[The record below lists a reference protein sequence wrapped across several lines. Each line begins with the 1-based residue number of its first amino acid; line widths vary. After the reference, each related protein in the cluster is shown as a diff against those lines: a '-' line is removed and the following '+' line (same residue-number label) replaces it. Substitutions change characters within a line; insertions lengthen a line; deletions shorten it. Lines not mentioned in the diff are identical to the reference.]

1 MSFGSPVFIF
11 FYLPIFFAIYLA
23 VPAGWRNG
31 LLRNG
36 LLMAASLLFYW
47 VDAGALCWILVASVV
62 VNQIIAVYIADTSIE
77 ARRMALLCIGVTLNL
92 LPLIY
97 YKYWVFLMQSMPAS
111 LVGLL
116 SGIGIPVENILLP
129 AGISFFTFQGISYI
143 VDVYRRDVRPT
154 HSMVDFGMYHTLF
167 PQLIAGPIV
176 RYAEVQHQIR
186 KRWSSLTDIH
196 TGIVLFCLGL
206 GCKIII
212 ADNAGF
218 VADKVFLSPAAT
230 MTLGDAWL
238 GIGAYTLQIFFDFSG
253 YSTMAIGLGR
263 MLGFR
268 FPQNFE
274 QPYRSQSITEF
285 WRRWH
290 MTLSRWFRD
299 YLYIPL
305 GGNRAG
311 PARTYVNLTI
321 VFALCGLWHGAAV
334 TFLIWGLWHG
344 LLLVLERLLHH
355 RFGWSPSGLAG
366 WALTLLLVMIGWVFF
381 RAPTIDAALS
391 YLSTMAGGGRVG
403 LSDAIWLIMTPNRI
417 TFLIAGAVIA
427 LSAYNVARLE
437 LGDGLGRWRLAATN
451 VGALVVFVYSLSL
464 IATNGFNPFIYF
476 RF

>member
-1 MSFGSPVFIF
+1 MSFGSPVFLF
-11 FYLPIFFAIYLA
+11 FFLPLFFTVYFA
-23 VPAGWRNG
+23 VPAW
-31 LLRNG
+31 LRNAV
-36 LLMAASLLFYW
+36 LLLSSLLFYW
-47 VDAGALCWILVASVV
+47 SDAGALCWILIASVIL
-62 VNQIIAVYIADTSIE
+62 NQILAIAITNSAIRV
-77 ARRMALLCIGVTLNL
+77 RRMGLLSSGVVLNL

-97 YKYWVFLMQSMPAS
+97 YKYWVFLNQAMPEPVS
-111 LVGLL
+111 SFLKGL
-116 SGIGIPVENILLP
+116 GIPSEGILLP

-143 VDVYRRDVRPT
+143 VDAYRADVRPT
-154 HSMVDFGMYHTLF
+154 QSMVDFGMYHTLF

-176 RYAEVQHQIR
+176 RYAEVQQWIR
-186 KRWSSLTDIH
+186 DRRSTLADIH
-196 TGIVLFCLGL
+196 TGVVLFCFGL

-218 VADKVFLSPAAT
+218 VADKIFALPAGT
-230 MTLGDAWL
+230 MSVADAWL

-311 PARTYVNLTI
+311 PVRTYFNLTL

-334 TFLIWGLWHG
+334 TFLVWGLWHG
-344 LLLVLERLLHH
+344 LLLVAERMLHH
-355 RFGWSPSGLAG
+355 RFGWRPSGLPG

-381 RAPTIDAALS
+381 RAPTIDAALA
-391 YLSTMAGGGRVG
+391 YLAAMAGGTLP
-403 LSDAIWLIMTPNRI
+403 LSDPVWLFMTSNRI
-417 TFLIAGAVIA
+417 AFLLAGVVIA
-427 LSAYNVARLE
+427 LSAFNVARID
-437 LGDGLGRWRLAATN
+437 LGEDERPWHLAAINT
-451 VGALVVFVYSLSL
+451 GALAVFVYSVSL

>member
-1 MSFGSPVFIF
+1 MR
-11 FYLPIFFAIYLA
+11 
-23 VPAGWRNG
+23 WRNA
-31 LLRNG
+31 LL
-36 LLMAASLLFYW
+36 LVSSLLFYW
-47 VDAGALCWILVASVV
+47 TDAGALFWILVASVI
-62 VNQIIAVYIADTSIE
+62 VNQIVAVAIASDRSEI
-77 ARRMALLCIGVTLNL
+77 RRRAFLILGIVLNL
-92 LPLIY
+92 LPLVY
-97 YKYWVFLMQSMPAS
+97 YKYWMFLMQTAPAP
-111 LVGLL
+111 VAGLFAAL
-116 SGIGIPVENILLP
+116 GVPSTDILLP

-143 VDVYRRDVRPT
+143 VDAYRSEVRPT
-154 HSMVDFGMYHTLF
+154 QSVVDFGMYHTLF

-186 KRWSSLTDIH
+186 HRWSSLTDVH
-196 TGIVLFCLGL
+196 TGIVLFCFGL

-218 VADKVFLSPAAT
+218 VADRVFALPAGALT
-230 MTLGDAWL
+230 FSDAWL
-238 GIGAYTLQIFFDFSG
+238 GIVAYTLQIFFDFSG

-274 QPYRSQSITEF
+274 QPYRSRSITEF

-311 PARTYVNLTI
+311 PLRTYLNLTL
-321 VFALCGLWHGAAV
+321 VFALCGLWHGAAI
-334 TFLIWGLWHG
+334 TFLVWGLWHG
-344 LLLVLERLLHH
+344 VLLVLERLLHH
-355 RFGWSPSGLAG
+355 RFGWSPSGLPG
-366 WALTLLLVMIGWVFF
+366 WAMTLLLVMIGWVFF
-381 RAPTIDAALS
+381 RAATIDAALS
-391 YLSTMAGGGRVG
+391 YLSTMSGTGRIP

-417 TFLIAGAVIA
+417 TFLLVGVVMS
-427 LSAYNVARLE
+427 LSAFNIARLE
-437 LGDGLGRWRLAATN
+437 LADDLPAWRIAAIN

>member
-1 MSFGSPVFIF
+1 MSFGSPAFIF
-11 FYLPIFFAIYLA
+11 FFLPLFFTLYFLTPIQ
-23 VPAGWRNG
+23 
-31 LLRNG
+31 LRNAVLFG
-36 LLMAASLLFYW
+36 SSLFFYW
-47 VDAGALCWILVASVV
+47 TDAGYLCTILLASVA
-62 VNQIIAVYIADTSIE
+62 VNQIIAKYIVDERYKRT
-77 ARRMALLCIGVTLNL
+77 RLPLLSFGVALNL

-97 YKYWVFLMQSMPAS
+97 YKYWTFFNQSIPS
-111 LVGLL
+111 YL
-116 SGIGIPVENILLP
+116 SNAFKILGIPTDGILLP

-143 VDVYRRDVRPT
+143 VDAYRRDVLPT
-154 HSMVDFGMYHTLF
+154 QNLIDFGMYHTLF

-186 KRWSSLTDIH
+186 GRRSTIADVH

-206 GCKIII
+206 GAKIVI

-218 VADKVFLSPAAT
+218 VADRIFALPAGSLSVA
-230 MTLGDAWL
+230 DAWL
-238 GIGAYTLQIFFDFSG
+238 GVVAYTLQIFFDFSG

-263 MLGFR
+263 MLGFH

-311 PARTYVNLTI
+311 PVRTYLNLTV

-344 LLLVLERLLHH
+344 LLLVIERMLHH
-355 RFGWSPSGLAG
+355 RFGWSPSGLPG

-381 RAPTIDAALS
+381 RAPTIDAALG
-391 YLSTMAGGGRVG
+391 YLATMAGAGS
-403 LSDAIWLIMTPNRI
+403 LHLNDAIWLVMTPNRI
-417 TFLIAGAVIA
+417 AFLIIGAVIA
-427 LSAYNVARLE
+427 LANFNVARLE
-437 LGDGLGRWRLAATN
+437 LGPERKPAVLLAINA
-451 VGALVVFVYSLSL
+451 GAMLVFVYALTL
-464 IATNGFNPFIYF
+464 VATNGFNPFIYF